1 MKKKF
6 VQVMCCAMFC
16 VTAATIGR
24 MKNDTVWAAEYE
36 YDELG
41 RVTKVTYEDN
51 SSITYEY
58 DANGNILR
66 VITAEGE
73 TETGNVPQ
81 VPQESTSASQSGSQ
95 TNNDNGQQNNEP
107 EESAPQQNQNEQNMT
122 DGQETVKEPDK
133 ADTTG
138 EQNTAEDQNGKTG
151 FFRKLWNGIVKFFQ
165 WLWSL
170 IKSFFLWI
178 LSLIQKLLGIAFH

>member
-1 MKKKF
+1 MKKKIKKVIF
-6 VQVMCCAMFC
+6 CTMFC
-16 VTAATIGR
+16 VTAAAIGG

-41 RVTKVTYEDN
+41 RVTKVTYEDK

-66 VITAEGE
+66 VITVEGE
-73 TETGNVPQ
+73 TENGNVPQ
-81 VPQESTSASQSGSQ
+81 VPQESTSASQGGSQ
-95 TNNDNGQQNNEP
+95 TDNDNGQQNNEP
-107 EESAPQQNQNEQNMT
+107 EESTPQQNHNEQNMT
-122 DGQETVKEPDK
+122 DGQETIKELDK
-133 ADTTG
+133 AETTG
-138 EQNTAEDQNGKTG
+138 EQNKAGDQNKKTG

-178 LSLIQKLLGIAFH
+178 LSLIQKLLGITFH